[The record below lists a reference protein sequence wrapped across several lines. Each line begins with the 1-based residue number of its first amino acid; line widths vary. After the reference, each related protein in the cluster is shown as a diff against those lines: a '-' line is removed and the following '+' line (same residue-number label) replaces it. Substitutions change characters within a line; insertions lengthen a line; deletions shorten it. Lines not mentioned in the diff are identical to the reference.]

1 MPVRE
6 GSTTGCGG
14 LRTASLRTGGSGF
27 ASSRTHNN
35 MRPART
41 SPILI
46 AALIGAC
53 GQAPEKAEH
62 TMEPTTTDALLQPS
76 TLPFHAPAFNTFK
89 DADFRP
95 AILEG
100 MKRHLAEIDAIAN
113 STDTPTFE
121 NTIVALEKSG
131 QELNRASAIF
141 YNLTGSATNDSLQAV
156 KAELAPKLAAHAD
169 AITLNG
175 RLFARIKAVHDQGA
189 GASMDPVDA
198 RLLERYYTRFVR
210 AGALLDEAGKEQM
223 KKLNEEEADLTT
235 KFEDNILKE
244 RSASAILVDDVK
256 QLDGM
261 SPEGIEAA
269 AAAAKAKGQEGKW
282 LIDLRNTTTQPAL
295 AELKDRA
302 LRERIMQ
309 ASLARNSRGNEFD
322 NRKIIARLAQL
333 RAQKAKLLGFP
344 SWAHYVMD
352 DQMAK
357 SPDRALKLMAD
368 MAPAAAANAGKE
380 AAKLQAIVDKQG
392 GGFKVAAW
400 DWDLYAEQVR
410 KAEYDLDEA
419 ALKPYLEFETVLQNG
434 VFFAANKL
442 FGLSFKERRDL
453 PVYHPDVRVFDI
465 IDTNGTVIGLFYGD
479 YYARDNKNGGAWM
492 SSFIDQS
499 TLLGQQPV
507 ITQNCNY
514 VKPAAGQPCLLS
526 WDDVT
531 TLFHEFGHALHGM
544 LSAQKYP
551 KFAGTAT
558 ATDFVEFPSQVNEN
572 WALVPEV
579 FNNYAKHW
587 KTGEVMPAALADK
600 LRKASRFNQGYATTE
615 YLAAALLDL
624 EWHSLGA
631 NAPLVTD
638 VEAFEQAALRKYGLD
653 VAQVPPRYRSAYFS
667 HAWTGYAANY
677 YAYLWSEVMDAD
689 CFAWFNAN
697 GGMTR
702 ANGDRFRRTV
712 LSMGG
717 SKPEA
722 ELYRDLTGRD
732 PSVEPLLVKR
742 GLK

>member
-1 MPVRE
+1 MQ
-6 GSTTGCGG
+6 
-14 LRTASLRTGGSGF
+14 RTLL
-27 ASSRTHNN
+27 
-35 MRPART
+35 
-41 SPILI
+41 PITAVILL
-46 AALIGAC
+46 AAC
-53 GQAPEKAEH
+53 SQAPETAKN
-62 TMEPTTTDALLQPS
+62 TMETSTANPLLVPS
-76 TLPFHAPAFNTFK
+76 DLPFHAPDFRTFK

-95 AILEG
+95 AILEA
-100 MKRHLAEIDAIAN
+100 MERHMAEIDAIAN
-113 STDTPTFE
+113 SAEPPTFE

-131 QELNRASAIF
+131 QDLGRVTAIF

-156 KAELAPKLAAHAD
+156 KADLAPRLTAHGD
-169 AITLNG
+169 AITLNAK
-175 RLFARIKAVHDQGA
+175 LFARIKAVHDQRP
-189 GASMDPVDA
+189 SMAMEPVDA

-210 AGALLDEAGKEQM
+210 AGALLDDAGKERM
-223 KKLNEEEADLTT
+223 KKLNEEEANLIA

-244 RSASAILVDDVK
+244 RSASSIVVDDVK
-256 QLDGM
+256 QLEGM
-261 SPEGIEAA
+261 SPEGIDAA

-309 ASLARNSRGNEFD
+309 ASLARNGRGNAFD
-322 NRKIIARLAQL
+322 NKAIIARLAQL
-333 RAQKAKLLGFP
+333 RSQKAKLLGFP

-357 SPDRALKLMAD
+357 GPDQALKLMAD
-368 MAPAAAANAGKE
+368 MAPAAAANARKE
-380 AAKLQAIVDKQG
+380 AAKLQAIVDRQG
-392 GGFKVAAW
+392 GGFKVSAA

-410 KAEYDLDEA
+410 KAEFDLDEA
-419 ALKPYLEFETVLQNG
+419 AVKPYLEFESVLQNG

-442 FGLSFKERRDL
+442 FGLSFKERKDL

-465 IDTNGTVIGLFYGD
+465 IDTNGTAIGLFYGD

-551 KFAGTAT
+551 KFAGTNT
-558 ATDFVEFPSQVNEN
+558 STDFVEFPSQVNEN
-572 WALVPEV
+572 WALLPEV
-579 FNNYAKHW
+579 LNNYAKHW
-587 KTGEVMPAALADK
+587 RTGEVMPEALSAK
-600 LRKASRFNQGYATTE
+600 LRKAKTFNQGYATTE

-624 EWHSLGA
+624 EWHSLSA
-631 NAPLVTD
+631 DAPLVTD
-638 VEAFEQAALRKYGLD
+638 VDAFEKAALQKYGLD
-653 VAQVPPRYRSAYFS
+653 IAEVPPRYRSAYFS
-667 HAWTGYAANY
+667 HCWTGYAANY

-689 CFAWFNAN
+689 AFAWFMAN

-702 ANGDRFRRTV
+702 ANGDKLRNTV
-712 LSMGG
+712 LSQGG

-732 PSVEPLLVKR
+732 PAVEPLLVKR
-742 GLK
+742 GLR

>member
-1 MPVRE
+1 MKRIIPSIVALV
-6 GSTTGCGG
+6 T
-14 LRTASLRTGGSGF
+14 L
-27 ASSRTHNN
+27 
-35 MRPART
+35 
-41 SPILI
+41 
-46 AALIGAC
+46 AAC
-53 GQAPEKAEH
+53 SQAPEKDTN
-62 TMEPTTTDALLQPS
+62 TMEANTANPLLVPS
-76 TLPFHAPAFNTFK
+76 TLPFHAPDFSAFK
-89 DADFRP
+89 DADIRP
-95 AILEG
+95 AMLEA
-100 MKRHLAEIDAIAN
+100 MARHLAEIDAIVNN
-113 STDTPTFE
+113 SEAPTFE
-121 NTIVALEKSG
+121 NTIAAMEKSG
-131 QELNRASAIF
+131 QDLTRVSNIF

-156 KAELAPKLAAHAD
+156 KADLAPRLAAHTD

-175 RLFARIKAVHDQGA
+175 KLFQRIKAVHDQLPA
-189 GASMDPVDA
+189 MTMEPVDA

-210 AGALLDEAGKEQM
+210 AGALLDEAGKAQM
-223 KKLNEEEADLTT
+223 KKLNEEEADLITR
-235 KFEDNILKE
+235 FEDNILKE
-244 RSASAILVDDVK
+244 RTASAILVDDVK

-302 LRERIMQ
+302 LRERILQ
-309 ASLARNSRGNEFD
+309 ASLARNGRGNEWD
-322 NRKIIARLAQL
+322 NKKIIARLAQL

-344 SWAHYVMD
+344 SWAHFVMD

-368 MAPAAAANAGKE
+368 MAPAAAANARKE
-380 AAKLQAIVDKQG
+380 AANLQAIVDGQG
-392 GGFKVAAW
+392 GGFKVSAA

-419 ALKPYLEFETVLQNG
+419 AVKPYLEFETVLQNG

-442 FGLSFKERRDL
+442 FGLSFKERKDL

-465 IDTNGTVIGLFYGD
+465 IDTNGTAIGLFYGD

-551 KFAGTAT
+551 RFAGTST
-558 ATDFVEFPSQVNEN
+558 STDFVEFPSQVNEN
-572 WALVPEV
+572 WALLPEV
-579 FNNYAKHW
+579 LNNYAKHW
-587 KTGEVMPAALADK
+587 STGEVMPAALADK

-624 EWHSLGA
+624 EWHSLSA
-631 NAPLVTD
+631 DAPLVTD

-653 VAQVPPRYRSAYFS
+653 IAEVPPRYRSCYFS

-689 CFAWFNAN
+689 AFAWFKEN

-702 ANGDRFRRTV
+702 ANGDKFRAAV
-712 LSMGG
+712 LSQGG

-732 PSVEPLLVKR
+732 PGVEPLLVKR

>member
-1 MPVRE
+1 MYR
-6 GSTTGCGG
+6 
-14 LRTASLRTGGSGF
+14 SL
-27 ASSRTHNN
+27 
-35 MRPART
+35 
-41 SPILI
+41 SPI
-46 AALIGAC
+46 AAMALLAAC
-53 GQAPEKAEH
+53 SQAPEPTTS
-62 TMEPTTTDALLQPS
+62 TMETAVADALLERS
-76 TLPFHAPAFNTFK
+76 DLPFFAPAFDKVT

-95 AILEG
+95 AILEA
-100 MKRHLAEIDAIAN
+100 MKRHLAEVDAIVNDPAA
-113 STDTPTFE
+113 PTFE
-121 NTIVALEKSG
+121 NTIVALE
-131 QELNRASAIF
+131 RAGGAYTRVTNWF
-141 YNLTGSATNDSLQAV
+141 YNMTGSATNDSLQAV
-156 KAELAPKLAAHAD
+156 KADLAPRMAAHAD
-169 AITLNG
+169 AITFNDK
-175 RLFARIKAVHDQGA
+175 LFQRIKAVYDQR
-189 GASMDPVDA
+189 ASMSMLAEDA
-198 RLLERYYTRFVR
+198 RLLERYHARFVR
-210 AGALLDEAGKEQM
+210 AGALLDAAGKERM
-223 KKLNEEEADLTT
+223 KALNGEEAGLTT
-235 KFEDNILKE
+235 TFEDNILKE
-244 RSASAILVDDVK
+244 RMASAIVVDEVK

-302 LRERIMQ
+302 LRERIMK
-309 ASLARNSRGNEFD
+309 ASLARNGRGNEWD

-333 RAQKAKLLGFP
+333 RAEKARLLGFP
-344 SWAHYVMD
+344 SWAHFVMD

-357 SPDRALKLMAD
+357 SPDRALKLMAE
-368 MAPAAAANAGKE
+368 MAPAAAANARKE

-392 GGFKVAAW
+392 GGFKIASW

-419 ALKPYLEFETVLQNG
+419 AVKPYLEFESVLQNG
-434 VFFAANKL
+434 VFFAANQL
-442 FGLSFKERRDL
+442 FGLSFKERKDL

-465 IDTNGTVIGLFYGD
+465 IDTTGTAIGLFYGD

-551 KFAGTAT
+551 KFAGTNT
-558 ATDFVEFPSQVNEN
+558 STDFVEFPSQVNEN
-572 WALVPEV
+572 WALLPEV
-579 FNNYAKHW
+579 LNHYAKHW
-587 KTGEVMPAALADK
+587 KTGEVMPAELAEK

-624 EWHSLGA
+624 EWHSLSA
-631 NAPLVTD
+631 DAPLVTD
-638 VEAFEQAALRKYGLD
+638 VDAFERAALQKYGLD
-653 VAQVPPRYRSAYFS
+653 IAEVPPRYRSCYFS

-689 CFAWFNAN
+689 AFAWFQAN

-702 ANGDRFRRTV
+702 ANGDKFRRTV

-742 GLK
+742 GLR

>member
-1 MPVRE
+1 MH
-6 GSTTGCGG
+6 
-14 LRTASLRTGGSGF
+14 RTLL
-27 ASSRTHNN
+27 
-35 MRPART
+35 
-41 SPILI
+41 PITALAML
-46 AALIGAC
+46 AAC
-53 GQAPEKAEH
+53 SQAPE
-62 TMEPTTTDALLQPS
+62 PTTNPMETAVADALLERS
-76 TLPFHAPAFNTFK
+76 DLPFFAPAFDKVT

-95 AILEG
+95 AILEA
-100 MKRHLAEIDAIAN
+100 MKRHLAEVDAIVNDPAA
-113 STDTPTFE
+113 PTFE
-121 NTIVALEKSG
+121 NTIVALE
-131 QELNRASAIF
+131 RAGGSYTRVTNWF
-141 YNLTGSATNDSLQAV
+141 YNMTGSATNDTLQVV
-156 KAELAPKLAAHAD
+156 KADLAPRMAAHAD
-169 AITLNG
+169 AITFNDK
-175 RLFARIKAVHDQGA
+175 LFQRIKAVYDQR
-189 GASMDPVDA
+189 ASMSMEPVDA
-198 RLLERYYTRFVR
+198 RLLERYYARFVR
-210 AGALLDEAGKEQM
+210 AGALLDAAGKERM
-223 KKLNEEEADLTT
+223 KALNGEEAELTT

-244 RSASAILVDDVK
+244 RSASAIVVDEVK
-256 QLDGM
+256 QLEGM

-269 AAAAKAKGQEGKW
+269 AAAATAKGHAGKW

-302 LRERIMQ
+302 MRERIMQ
-309 ASLARNSRGNEFD
+309 ASLARNSRGNEYD

-333 RAQKAKLLGFP
+333 RAEKAKLLGFP
-344 SWAHYVMD
+344 SWAHFVMD

-357 SPDRALKLMAD
+357 SPDRALELMAD
-368 MAPAAAANAGKE
+368 MAPAAAANARKE
-380 AAKLQAIVDKQG
+380 AAKLQAIVDQQG
-392 GGFKVAAW
+392 GGFTVASW

-419 ALKPYLEFETVLQNG
+419 AVKPYLEFESVLQNG
-434 VFFAANKL
+434 VFFAAERL
-442 FGLSFKERRDL
+442 FGLRFKERKDL

-465 IDTNGTVIGLFYGD
+465 IDTTGEVIGLFYGD

-492 SSFIDQS
+492 SSFVDQS

-551 KFAGTAT
+551 KFAGTNT
-558 ATDFVEFPSQVNEN
+558 STDFVEFPSQVNEN

-579 FNNYAKHW
+579 LNNYAKHW
-587 KTGEVMPAALADK
+587 KSGEAMPAALADK

-624 EWHSLGA
+624 EWHSLPA
-631 NAPLVTD
+631 DAPLVTD
-638 VEAFEQAALRKYGLD
+638 VEAFEKAALQKYGLD
-653 VAQVPPRYRSAYFS
+653 LAEVPPRYRSCYFS

-689 CFAWFNAN
+689 AYAWFTAN

-712 LSMGG
+712 LSQGG
-717 SKPEA
+717 SKAEA

-742 GLK
+742 GLR

>member
-1 MPVRE
+1 
-6 GSTTGCGG
+6 
-14 LRTASLRTGGSGF
+14 
-27 ASSRTHNN
+27 
-35 MRPART
+35 MRPT
-41 SPILI
+41 TNTLVLL
-46 AALIGAC
+46 AALLSAC
-53 GQAPEKAEH
+53 GQAPEKAET
-62 TMEPTTTDALLQPS
+62 TMEATSADAMLQPS
-76 TLPFHAPAFNTFK
+76 TLPFRAPAFNTFK

-113 STDTPTFE
+113 STEAPGFE

-131 QELNRASAIF
+131 QELSRASAIF

-156 KAELAPKLAAHAD
+156 KAELAPKLAAHGD
-169 AITLNG
+169 AITLNDK
-175 RLFARIKAVHDQGA
+175 LFQRIKAVYDQRA
-189 GASMDPVDA
+189 GLGLDPVDS

-210 AGALLDEAGKEQM
+210 AGALLDGPGKEQM
-223 KKLNEEEADLTT
+223 KKLNGEEADLTT
-235 KFEDNILKE
+235 RFEDNILKE
-244 RSASAILVDDVK
+244 RTASAVIVDDVK
-256 QLDGM
+256 LLDGM
-261 SPEGIEAA
+261 SSEGIEAA

-295 AELKDRA
+295 TELKDRG

-309 ASLARNSRGNEFD
+309 ASLARNSRGNEYD
-322 NRKIIARLAQL
+322 NSKIIARLAQL

-368 MAPAAAANAGKE
+368 MAPAAAANARKE
-380 AAKLQAIVDKQG
+380 AAKLQAIAGKQG

-400 DWDLYAEQVR
+400 DWDMYAEQVR

-434 VFFAANKL
+434 VFFAANQL
-442 FGLSFKERRDL
+442 FGLSFKERKDL

-465 IDTNGTVIGLFYGD
+465 IDTTGQVIGLFYGD

-558 ATDFVEFPSQVNEN
+558 STDFVEFPSQVNEN
-572 WALVPEV
+572 WALVPAV

-587 KTGEVMPAALADK
+587 KTGEVMPEALAEK

-624 EWHSLGA
+624 EWHSLPA
-631 NAPLVTD
+631 DAPLVTD
-638 VEAFEQAALRKYGLD
+638 VEAFEKGALQKYGLD
-653 VAQVPPRYRSAYFS
+653 IAEVPPRYRSCYFS

-689 CFAWFNAN
+689 CYAWFNAN

-702 ANGDRFRRTV
+702 ANGDKFRRTV

>member
-1 MPVRE
+1 MH
-6 GSTTGCGG
+6 
-14 LRTASLRTGGSGF
+14 RTLPS
-27 ASSRTHNN
+27 
-35 MRPART
+35 
-41 SPILI
+41 I
-46 AALIGAC
+46 AAITLLAAC
-53 GQAPEKAEH
+53 TQKPETGTR
-62 TMEPTTTDALLQPS
+62 TMEPPVAKALLERS
-76 TLPFHAPAFNTFK
+76 DLPFFAPAFDQVT

-95 AILEG
+95 AILEA
-100 MKRHLAEIDAIAN
+100 MKRHLAEVDAIVG
-113 STDTPTFE
+113 DTAAPTFE
-121 NTIVALEKSG
+121 NTIVALE
-131 QELNRASAIF
+131 RAGGPYTRATNWF
-141 YNLTGSATNDSLQAV
+141 YNMTGSATTDSLQAV
-156 KAELAPKLAAHAD
+156 KADLAPKMAAHAD
-169 AITLNG
+169 AITFNDK
-175 RLFARIKAVHDQGA
+175 LFQRIKAVYDQR
-189 GASMDPVDA
+189 ASMAMEPVDA

-210 AGALLDEAGKEQM
+210 AGALLDAAGKERM

-244 RSASAILVDDVK
+244 RTASAIVVDDVK

-261 SPEGIEAA
+261 SAEGIEAA

-295 AELKDRA
+295 SELKDRA
-302 LRERIMQ
+302 LRERIMK
-309 ASLARNSRGNEFD
+309 ASLARNGRDNAWD
-322 NRKIIARLAQL
+322 NRKLIARLAQL
-333 RAQKAKLLGFP
+333 RAEKARLLGFP

-352 DQMAK
+352 DQMAQ
-357 SPDRALKLMAD
+357 SPERALKLMAD
-368 MAPAAAANAGKE
+368 MAPAAAANARKE
-380 AAKLQAIVDKQG
+380 AAKLQAIVDRQN
-392 GGFKVAAW
+392 GGFQVASW
-400 DWDLYAEQVR
+400 DWDFYAEQVR

-419 ALKPYLEFETVLQNG
+419 AVRPYLEFESVLQNG
-434 VFFAANKL
+434 VFHAADKL
-442 FGLSFKERRDL
+442 FGLRFKERKDL

-465 IDTNGTVIGLFYGD
+465 IDTTGRTIGLFYGD

-558 ATDFVEFPSQVNEN
+558 STDFVEFPSQVNEN

-587 KTGEVMPAALADK
+587 KTGEVMPAALAEK

-624 EWHSLGA
+624 EWHSLPA
-631 NAPLVTD
+631 DAPLVTD
-638 VEAFEQAALRKYGLD
+638 VEAFEKAALRKYGLD
-653 VAQVPPRYRSAYFS
+653 IAEVPPRYRSCYFS
-667 HAWTGYAANY
+667 HCWTGYAANY

-689 CFAWFNAN
+689 AFAWFNEH
-697 GGMTR
+697 GGLTR

-712 LSMGG
+712 LSQGG

>member
-1 MPVRE
+1 
-6 GSTTGCGG
+6 
-14 LRTASLRTGGSGF
+14 
-27 ASSRTHNN
+27 
-35 MRPART
+35 MRPT
-41 SPILI
+41 TNTLVLL
-46 AALIGAC
+46 AALLSAC
-53 GQAPEKAEH
+53 GQAPEKAET
-62 TMEPTTTDALLQPS
+62 TMEATSADAMLQPS
-76 TLPFHAPAFNTFK
+76 TLPFRAPAFNTFK

-113 STDTPTFE
+113 STEAPGFE

-131 QELNRASAIF
+131 QELSRASAIF
-141 YNLTGSATNDSLQAV
+141 YNLTGSATNASLQAV
-156 KAELAPKLAAHAD
+156 KAELAPKLAAHGD
-169 AITLNG
+169 AITLNDK
-175 RLFARIKAVHDQGA
+175 LFQRIKAVYDQRA
-189 GASMDPVDA
+189 GLGLDPVDS

-210 AGALLDEAGKEQM
+210 AGALLDGPGKEQM
-223 KKLNEEEADLTT
+223 KKLNGEEADLTT
-235 KFEDNILKE
+235 RFEDNILKE
-244 RSASAILVDDVK
+244 RTASAVIVDDVK
-256 QLDGM
+256 LLDGM
-261 SPEGIEAA
+261 SSEGIEAA

-295 AELKDRA
+295 TELKDRG

-309 ASLARNSRGNEFD
+309 ASLARNSRGNEYD
-322 NRKIIARLAQL
+322 NSKIIARLAQL

-368 MAPAAAANAGKE
+368 MAPAAAANARKE
-380 AAKLQAIVDKQG
+380 AAKLQAIAGKQG

-400 DWDLYAEQVR
+400 DWDMYAEQVR

-434 VFFAANKL
+434 VFFAANQL
-442 FGLSFKERRDL
+442 FGLSFKERKDL

-465 IDTNGTVIGLFYGD
+465 IDTTGQVIGLFYGD

-558 ATDFVEFPSQVNEN
+558 STDFVEFPSQVNEN
-572 WALVPEV
+572 WALVPAV

-587 KTGEVMPAALADK
+587 KTGEVMPEALAEK

-624 EWHSLGA
+624 EWHSLPA
-631 NAPLVTD
+631 DAPLVTD
-638 VEAFEQAALRKYGLD
+638 VEAFEKAALQKYGLD
-653 VAQVPPRYRSAYFS
+653 IAEVPPRYRSCYFS

-689 CFAWFNAN
+689 CYAWFNAN

-702 ANGDRFRRTV
+702 ANGDKFRRTV